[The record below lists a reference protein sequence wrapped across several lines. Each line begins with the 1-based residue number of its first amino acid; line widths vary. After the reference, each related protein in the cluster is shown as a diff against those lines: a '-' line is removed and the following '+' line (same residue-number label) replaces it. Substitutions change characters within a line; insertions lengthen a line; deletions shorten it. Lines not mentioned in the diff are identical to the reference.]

1 MSSLTSKML
10 KNQGYTLPKNVRK
23 LPPEIPNE
31 TFTSK
36 FLRGAGFNG
45 PQDVEQ
51 DDKKVDTPDEPQ
63 KSYVSK
69 FLTDSGFSG
78 LPAAGSDRS
87 SKAKN
92 ASAYE
97 SQNAGMRFDV

>member
-1 MSSLTSKML
+1 MSSFVAKML
-10 KNQGYTLPKNVRK
+10 KGQGYTFPSNVRK
-23 LPPEIPNE
+23 LPPENPNE
-31 TFTSK
+31 SFTSK
-36 FLRGAGFNG
+36 YLRGAGFNG
-45 PQDVEQ
+45 LQEVKE
-51 DDKKVDTPDEPQ
+51 DDKKVDAPEEPP